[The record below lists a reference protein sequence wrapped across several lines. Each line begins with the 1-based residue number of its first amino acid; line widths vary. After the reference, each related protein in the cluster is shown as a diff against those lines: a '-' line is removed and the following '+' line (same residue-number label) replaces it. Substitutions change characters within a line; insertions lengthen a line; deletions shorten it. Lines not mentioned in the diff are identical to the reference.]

1 MADHGHTGYAVA
13 RMALVHESQ
22 QREHADRRVAPS
34 ADLVPASRFARP
46 LVRHCALLVVW
57 TVVGIYFFTQDLSR
71 SLVWPDPTPW
81 WRYLTSWLLGVWLL
95 ALTTPVVLWLGRRWA
110 IERRGWPLRAAR
122 HAGFSVVFSVLHIA
136 AVSALAPLLGFV
148 GALPSTSF
156 AQTFPVLAVVS
167 LHSNVI
173 SYWAI
178 IGIQHG
184 VRYYRR
190 FQEREKQALRLELHA
205 SELETQLV
213 QARLGALKM
222 ELQPHFLFNTM
233 NAIMVLVRQQRGAEA
248 EETIARLSDLLRFV
262 LDDAQAQEVPLR
274 RELEYLGLY
283 LSIEQLRF
291 ADRLRVEIDADPTV
305 LDAAVPHMGL
315 QPIVEN
321 AVRHG
326 TSVSETGG
334 TIRLTANRI
343 AETLVLEVS
352 DDGPGLSRSARA
364 SSAPAEVAR
373 HADRASFESVGEP
386 GGEPRRGI
394 GLDNT
399 RARLRELYGDRA
411 SLSIANGSPSGAVVT
426 MVLPYRTAV
435 GDAA

>member
-1 MADHGHTGYAVA
+1 MAQVRD
-13 RMALVHESQ
+13 SQ
-22 QREHADRRVAPS
+22 QHEHAGRRAPASS
-34 ADLVPASRFARP
+34 ADPVPASRFARP
-46 LVRHCALLVVW
+46 LVRYGALFIVW

-71 SLVWPDPTPW
+71 TLIWPDPVPW
-81 WRYLTSWLLGVWLL
+81 WQYLTSWLLGVWLL
-95 ALTTPVVLWLGRRWA
+95 ALTTPVVLWLGRRWP
-110 IERRGWPLRAAR
+110 IERPGWWLRAAQ
-122 HAGFSVVFSVLHIA
+122 HAGYSVVFSVLHVV
-136 AVSALAPLLGFV
+136 AVSALAPRVGFV
-148 GALPSTSF
+148 GGLRSVSF
-156 AQTFPVLAVVS
+156 AQTFPILAVVS
-167 LHSNVI
+167 LHPNVI

-178 IGIQHG
+178 VGIQHG
-184 VRYYRR
+184 VRYYWR
-190 FQEREKQALRLELHA
+190 FQERQKQALRLELHA
-205 SELETQLV
+205 SELESQLV
-213 QARLGALKM
+213 HARLGALKM
-222 ELQPHFLFNTM
+222 QLQPHFLFNTM

-291 ADRLRVEIDADPTV
+291 ADLRVEIDADPAV

-334 TIRLTANRI
+334 TIRLTANRV
-343 AETLVLEVS
+343 ADNLVLEVT
-352 DDGPGLSRSARA
+352 DDGPGLFR
-364 SSAPAEVAR
+364 SAPARSLPVEPAGPVAAS
-373 HADRASFESVGEP
+373 ADRAPSEP
-386 GGEPRRGI
+386 AGRARRGI

-399 RARLRELYGDRA
+399 RARLRQLYGDRA
-411 SLSIANGSPSGAVVT
+411 SLSIANGKRSGAVVT
-426 MVLPYRTAV
+426 MVLPYRTAPV

>member
-1 MADHGHTGYAVA
+1 
-13 RMALVHESQ
+13 
-22 QREHADRRVAPS
+22 
-34 ADLVPASRFARP
+34 
-46 LVRHCALLVVW
+46 
-57 TVVGIYFFTQDLSR
+57 
-71 SLVWPDPTPW
+71 
-81 WRYLTSWLLGVWLL
+81 
-95 ALTTPVVLWLGRRWA
+95 
-110 IERRGWPLRAAR
+110 
-122 HAGFSVVFSVLHIA
+122 
-136 AVSALAPLLGFV
+136 
-148 GALPSTSF
+148 
-156 AQTFPVLAVVS
+156 
-167 LHSNVI
+167 
-173 SYWAI
+173 
-178 IGIQHG
+178 
-184 VRYYRR
+184 
-190 FQEREKQALRLELHA
+190 
-205 SELETQLV
+205 
-213 QARLGALKM
+213 
-222 ELQPHFLFNTM
+222 M